1 MKVSFV
7 TCVAF
12 AASVSALPSHH
23 YPKVAPV
30 SFANGLAASL
40 VPLVPL
46 NNVAEAK
53 ANRDARRE
61 DHRKAWQE
69 WQEWAHQPGTNGI
82 PNGTNFVVQV
92 LEGVSGI
99 VDSALGP
106 LYSVLAPA

>member
-23 YPKVAPV
+23 YPNVAPAA
-30 SFANGLAASL
+30 FANGLTTPL

-46 NNVAEAK
+46 NNAAEAK

-61 DHRKAWQE
+61 DHIKA
-69 WQEWAHQPGTNGI
+69 WQEWAHQLGANGI
-82 PNGTNFVVQV
+82 PNGTSFVMQV
-92 LEGVSGI
+92 LDGVSGI

-106 LYSVLAPA
+106 LYSVLTPA